1 MFKDKSSHKEGFNFA
16 SLSTPYSSS
25 VCHLCPDVMVVPRVW
40 TGMDGGYSFLV
51 CFPTFCSAFLYS
63 FFFCKTSNTWP
74 NSQFN
79 ATEAWRSTWS
89 YTLMNYSV
97 LFIIQSAAMVKPMF
111 EKRAVFLLFP
121 KKLELAATARLTIFI
136 KGSCVSSSGQL
147 ELIAYVNIFIAASP
161 AKNIICV

>member
-1 MFKDKSSHKEGFNFA
+1 
-16 SLSTPYSSS
+16 
-25 VCHLCPDVMVVPRVW
+25 
-40 TGMDGGYSFLV
+40 
-51 CFPTFCSAFLYS
+51 
-63 FFFCKTSNTWP
+63 
-74 NSQFN
+74 
-79 ATEAWRSTWS
+79 
-89 YTLMNYSV
+89 MNYSV